1 MKNTKKGFTLIEL
14 LVVIAIIGILSS
26 VVLASLNTARA
37 KSRDARRLADLQQIK
52 LAAELFF
59 DANSSEYPADIYA
72 ASGSLSPDYIGSVP
86 LDPLGDE
93 YAYELAS
100 SSTDYCLGAYLEN
113 TATASS
119 TQSDES
125 CIASLAGVL
134 TPDDVN
140 YAVAP

>member
-26 VVLASLNTARA
+26 VVLASLNTARR
-37 KSRDARRLADLQQIK
+37 KSRDARRMADLQQIK
-52 LAAELFF
+52 LAAELYF
-59 DANSSEYPADIYA
+59 DANGSEYPATLDGLA
-72 ASGSLSPDYIGSVP
+72 PDYIGSVP
-86 LDPLGDE
+86 VDPLGED

-100 SSTDYCLGAYLEN
+100 STTDYCLGAYLEDE
-113 TATASS
+113 TAAASTTSDTA
-119 TQSDES
+119 
-125 CIASLAGVL
+125 CIASLSGVL